1 MAIRYGVVFLLV
13 QRRVLDKP
21 FKKLNQSLNK
31 ITNKLY

>member
-13 QRRVLDKP
+13 QRRVLDKSL
-21 FKKLNQSLNK
+21 KKLNQSLNK